1 MVYVWLEV
9 VPLWRIREPV
19 SALSHL
25 AGALLGVLAIVV
37 LVRRARQRGL
47 GRRAEIRLA
56 AYGASLVFAFTASTL
71 FHFLDWPEDRL
82 VRLLKIDHAAIFILI
97 AGTCTAIYGA
107 VRAHWIPWL
116 LGGIWAA
123 ALGALVVKML
133 VWPMPLWLSALVY
146 VAVGVGAMG
155 GLVALRQRLDGAHW
169 QLLCSAG
176 GAFILGA
183 GVFATEWPVIWPGHV
198 EGHEL
203 FHFLVLIGAGLH
215 FWFVY
220 RYCTGP
226 DLLVYATGRQDAPS
240 TRT

>member
-1 MVYVWLEV
+1 MVHVWLEV
-9 VPLWRIREPV
+9 VPLWHIREPV

-25 AGALLGVLAIVV
+25 AGALLGFVAMVM

-47 GRRAEIRLA
+47 GRRAEVRLA
-56 AYGASLVFAFTASTL
+56 AYGASLVLAFAASTL
-71 FHFLDWPEDRL
+71 FHLFDWPDERL
-82 VRLLKIDHAAIFILI
+82 VPLMKIDHAAIFILI

-116 LGGIWAA
+116 IGAIWAA

-146 VAVGVGAMG
+146 VTMGLGAAA
-155 GLVALRQRLDGAHW
+155 GLLGLRQRLERVQW
-169 QLLCSAG
+169 RLLYGSG
-176 GAFILGA
+176 GVFIIGA
-183 GVFATEWPVIWPGHV
+183 GIFAAEWPVIWPGHV

-220 RYCTGP
+220 RYCAGP
-226 DLLVYATGRQDAPS
+226 ELLAYAARPDA
-240 TRT
+240 TAADE